1 MLCNDPNIQDHWKDN
16 IFSGSNTTDK
26 HLSTAQPARANIFFF
41 NQLSPHLIWLHAIG
55 NIKRFWRTNVTFTS
69 KISWWAS
76 SIILSSVSVWRP
88 PFTRITS
95 VTWSAPASPPIRR
108 FTLSILWIS
117 PSRRRTV
124 PLYGLTASGFLFRWT
139 SLFLALLQWARAR
152 PNWWSF
158 QISTPFLTGTFPWWW
173 TLFLFFT
180 LNTSFVLFL
189 QGDICN
195 LQEK

>member
-1 MLCNDPNIQDHWKDN
+1 MIQTFK
-16 IFSGSNTTDK
+16 TTEK
-26 HLSTAQPARANIFFF
+26 KTYFLVQIPQTSIYLELNLLELTIFF
-41 NQLSPHLIWLHAIG
+41 QSVKSTLILIWLHAIG
-55 NIKRFWRTNVTFTS
+55 NIKRFWHTNVTFTS

-76 SIILSSVSVWRP
+76 SIILFSVSVWRP
-88 PFTRITS
+88 PFTGITS

-180 LNTSFVLFL
+180 LNTRFVLFL